1 VARLYVFRPDLDDS
15 FSGDE
20 PVLTVDNNL
29 EVTLGRWSYA
39 PLDLALG
46 KHHFRLRPGRMDS
59 KVWHLE
65 GEFDVQAPGRYYL
78 VIWNALETR
87 SGANRRV
94 I

>member
-1 VARLYVFRPDLDDS
+1 
-15 FSGDE
+15 
-20 PVLTVDNNL
+20 
-29 EVTLGRWSYA
+29 
-39 PLDLALG
+39 
-46 KHHFRLRPGRMDS
+46 MDS